1 MPRWRPL
8 PEELDPQIREFTSQL
23 RRLVDRSG
31 MSVATV
37 ADRTG
42 YSKSSW
48 ERYLGGRLLPPR
60 GAAHALA
67 KVTDTDIR
75 HLETMWE
82 LAERAWSRAEMR
94 HDVTMEAIRVAQARE
109 ALGEFWDEPA
119 KGKKRGRSKDRDKN
133 RDEDKNRGSKGAVA
147 GEGEDESSAASAAS
161 PSGPHTSP
169 SAPPAPPSASEL
181 SGGRATRAGTGT
193 PPGTDT
199 GSPPLDDETAM
210 LRPLPGGG
218 ARGARQRVDFAGWG
232 AADQSSA
239 APPAAGP
246 APAYGQGPA
255 GAEPG
260 GTGVERGSRSE
271 EISGGTS
278 GPATSTPNSPP
289 NYPGSP
295 SSSAG
300 HGDPHDP
307 ARSSRKLRFAALF
320 AGAAGAFAV
329 IAVGVLMF
337 GLPGVTDNS
346 SASPTPSPTTSARDL
361 PAGVKCQ
368 GKDCTGKDPE
378 KMGCGGQNVKSSS
391 SAFVGP
397 SMVEVR
403 YSEVCKAAWGR
414 ITGAAQGDGLKIS
427 AAGQAESDKVD
438 ATNDAY
444 TEMVAVSSA
453 TEARACATLAA
464 GTTGCTESD
473 AAGSAAS
480 PSASTPPAASSGP

>member
-119 KGKKRGRSKDRDKN
+119 KGRKRGRNKDRDKN
-133 RDEDKNRGSKGAVA
+133 RDGKSAAA
-147 GEGEDESSAASAAS
+147 GEGEGE
-161 PSGPHTSP
+161 SP
-169 SAPPAPPSASEL
+169 SASAAPPSAPHAPPSAAEL
-181 SGGRATRAGTGT
+181 SGGRANRAGTGT
-193 PPGTDT
+193 SRGTDT
-199 GSPPLDDETAM
+199 GSPPVDDETAM
-210 LRPLPGGG
+210 LRPVPGGG
-218 ARGARQRVDFAGWG
+218 ARGARQRADFAGWG
-232 AADQSSA
+232 AADPGSA
-239 APPAAGP
+239 APPAAGPAAGP
-246 APAYGQGPA
+246 APAYGQGGA
-255 GAEPG
+255 GAEG
-260 GTGVERGSRSE
+260 SGAGTGTGSRSE
-271 EISGGTS
+271 EISGWMS
-278 GPATSTPNSPP
+278 GPASSRPDSPPNSPP
-289 NYPGSP
+289 NYPGSRN
-295 SSSAG
+295 SSEGRGA
-300 HGDPHDP
+300 PHDP

-378 KMGCGGQNVKSSS
+378 KMGCGGQNVKSSG

-473 AAGSAAS
+473 SAGSAAS
-480 PSASTPPAASSGP
+480 PSASAPPAASSGP

>member
-48 ERYLGGRLLPPR
+48 EKYLGGRLLPPR

-67 KVTDTDIR
+67 EVTDTDIR

-119 KGKKRGRSKDRDKN
+119 KGKKRPRNKAKAKGGADGGNQAGKKGKGVS
-133 RDEDKNRGSKGAVA
+133 RGDAPA
-147 GEGEDESSAASAAS
+147 GSEGDAEPLNTRGPAASSA
-161 PSGPHTSP
+161 
-169 SAPPAPPSASEL
+169 APPSASEL
-181 SGGRATRAGTGT
+181 QGSGAASGRAERPEFEK
-193 PPGTDT
+193 PPG
-199 GSPPLDDETAM
+199 DDHTAM
-210 LRPLPGGG
+210 LRPLPR
-218 ARGARQRVDFAGWG
+218 RGAARERQRVDLG
-232 AADQSSA
+232 AWPATQER
-239 APPAAGP
+239 PPAAESDSSGTYVLGSVASLRKAAEGAAAPGAAVSPGASVPPGGP
-246 APAYGQGPA
+246 QGPVPQTA
-255 GAEPG
+255 PQDP
-260 GTGVERGSRSE
+260 ER
-271 EISGGTS
+271 
-278 GPATSTPNSPP
+278 A
-289 NYPGSP
+289 
-295 SSSAG
+295 
-300 HGDPHDP
+300 
-307 ARSSRKLRFAALF
+307 SRKVRYAALF

-346 SASPTPSPTTSARDL
+346 NASPKPSPSTTAPNL

-368 GKDCTGKDPE
+368 GEDCIGKDPE
-378 KMGCGGQNVKSSS
+378 EMGCGGQNVKSSS

-403 YSEVCKAAWGR
+403 YSKVCKAAWGR

-427 AAGQAESDKVD
+427 AGGHAESDEVGS
-438 ATNDAY
+438 TNDAY

-464 GTTGCTESD
+464 GTTGCTEPGGVAETGG
-473 AAGSAAS
+473 AAESGDGTE
-480 PSASTPPAASSGP
+480 PSAPAAQPSNP

>member
-48 ERYLGGRLLPPR
+48 EKYLGGRLLPPR

-67 KVTDTDIR
+67 EVTDTDIR

-119 KGKKRGRSKDRDKN
+119 KGKKRPRNKAKA
-133 RDEDKNRGSKGAVA
+133 K
-147 GEGEDESSAASAAS
+147 GEGREKDQAGKRGKGDSRNGEAAGTGDDGEPLNTSASTAFSA
-161 PSGPHTSP
+161 
-169 SAPPAPPSASEL
+169 APPSASQL
-181 SGGRATRAGTGT
+181 SGGTAADGSDRARQADLLK
-193 PPGTDT
+193 PPA
-199 GSPPLDDETAM
+199 DDQTAM
-210 LRPLPGGG
+210 LRPLPR
-218 ARGARQRVDFAGWG
+218 RGAAGDRQRVDLGAWSAPQERSPAGQDDPAGTYALGGVASLRKGKAAEGADTPG
-232 AADQSSA
+232 AAASGA
-239 APPAAGP
+239 VPGPPG
-246 APAYGQGPA
+246 Y
-255 GAEPG
+255 PG
-260 GTGVERGSRSE
+260 GPGGPEPQGTPEDPER
-271 EISGGTS
+271 
-278 GPATSTPNSPP
+278 A
-289 NYPGSP
+289 
-295 SSSAG
+295 
-300 HGDPHDP
+300 
-307 ARSSRKLRFAALF
+307 SRKVRYAALF

-346 SASPTPSPTTSARDL
+346 NASPKPSPSTSAPNL

-368 GKDCTGKDPE
+368 GKDCIGKDPE
-378 KMGCGGQNVKSSS
+378 EMGCGGQNVKSSS

-403 YSEVCKAAWGR
+403 YSEICKAAWGR

-427 AAGQAESDKVD
+427 AGGHAESDEVG

-444 TEMVAVSSA
+444 TEMVAVTSA

-464 GTTGCTESD
+464 GTTGCTDPGGTESSAP
-473 AAGSAAS
+473 AAE
-480 PSASTPPAASSGP
+480 PSAPAAEPSGP